1 MKLHTRPK
9 HFPSTSTAFGVINST
24 LTLSQHFSSIK
35 AWGSVKV
42 HRAVV
47 LISDCIYK
55 CVCLY
60 LSIVWDLASSSSSW
74 KWASSK
80 CANAPKITHRH
91 YSTVAVSRQCSVHYI
106 KKSKPEGNTAGSS
119 VNVSLS
125 WHPLERVSPPR
136 WAKEKTS
143 PSVTTA
149 ECQNMDW
156 AKWAVNGNKVANL
169 FCGVWGGHVSPQH
182 VKYRAQSYC
191 QADRQW
197 KGENN

>member
-106 KKSKPEGNTAGSS
+106 KK
-119 VNVSLS
+119 VSLKEILQDQVWMWAS
-125 WHPLERVSPPR
+125 ADIPWNVFLPLVGQRRKPHQA
-136 WAKEKTS
+136 WQQQNAKTWIGPNELWTETK
-143 PSVTTA
+143 
-149 ECQNMDW
+149 
-156 AKWAVNGNKVANL
+156 
-169 FCGVWGGHVSPQH
+169 
-182 VKYRAQSYC
+182 
-191 QADRQW
+191 
-197 KGENN
+197 